1 MLDGMIDDSAHD
13 ALFSEATIRIGE
25 IHGLVLQ
32 STHVMDEA
40 RWIQKKSQFGSTY
53 EWTEFGNEVG
63 QDEIHWW
70 IFEKETNH
78 DELLAMTQKALP
90 AAQKL
95 MNDSAKLRDNDPD
108 SYEALLVSLKDFG
121 DNHLPEIKA
130 LHEYVLLLEKRDP
143 MAPRIL
149 FTYRVWGSTR
159 MADRELSW
167 KRDGAEKLT
176 EKNLRTL
183 SEIALG
189 LFSRGDFTYNDK
201 FHEIGFEIYEG
212 LDPETTPDDYQII
225 PPVKKVVRRTA
236 RATYE
241 NVSTYFHEIRD
252 SLRNIELD
260 VQKFKQQRELYES
273 DDFWRSFVEKARRSK
288 IAEPELWDF
297 KETLNIWHV
306 RADPAR
312 RAAKIEFAEDVA
324 SFANVR
330 GGVLIVGVNDR
341 REIVGIGTGR
351 DLENRLKAAKDVLAE
366 FVKYRR
372 DIVSFRQV
380 PMGAQRNVICLVV
393 VISQAISPV
402 GVSDGQGRFSYPVR
416 RETGI
421 ERVDEDKTPSSKLH
435 LKSENREFL
444 TDLRQFVKDN

>member
-32 STHVMDEA
+32 STHVMDGA
-40 RWIQKKSQFGSTY
+40 RWVQKKSQFGSSY

-143 MAPRIL
+143 MAPRIP
-149 FTYRVWGSTR
+149 FY
-159 MADRELSW
+159 LSSV
-167 KRDGAEKLT
+167 GI
-176 EKNLRTL
+176 NPN
-183 SEIALG
+183 G
-189 LFSRGDFTYNDK
+189 
-201 FHEIGFEIYEG
+201 GF
-212 LDPETTPDDYQII
+212 
-225 PPVKKVVRRTA
+225 
-236 RATYE
+236 
-241 NVSTYFHEIRD
+241 
-252 SLRNIELD
+252 
-260 VQKFKQQRELYES
+260 
-273 DDFWRSFVEKARRSK
+273 
-288 IAEPELWDF
+288 
-297 KETLNIWHV
+297 
-306 RADPAR
+306 
-312 RAAKIEFAEDVA
+312 
-324 SFANVR
+324 
-330 GGVLIVGVNDR
+330 VNDR

-351 DLENRLKAAKDVLAE
+351 DLENRLKVAKDVLAE

-393 VISQAISPV
+393 VISQAISRV

-416 RETGI
+416 RETGS